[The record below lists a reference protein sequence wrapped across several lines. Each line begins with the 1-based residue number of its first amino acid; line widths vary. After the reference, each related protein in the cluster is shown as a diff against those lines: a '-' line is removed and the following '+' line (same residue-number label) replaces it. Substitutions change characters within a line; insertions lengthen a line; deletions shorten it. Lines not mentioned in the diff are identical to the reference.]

1 MEYNYIEHIK
11 EDVKTAILD
20 NCTKEEIKNAFK
32 SLEARDELYEKLY
45 DDLWVDD
52 SVTGNASGSYTCN
65 TYKAEEYLCH
75 NWDLLVEALE
85 EFGESESDALSRG
98 AEFCDVTIRCYL
110 LGSAIKEALDELEE
124 DLEEE

>member
-11 EDVKTAILD
+11 EDVKTEIF
-20 NCTKEEIKNAFK
+20 NYFTKEEIMNAFK
-32 SLEARDELYEKLY
+32 SLEASDELYEKAY
-45 DDLWVDD
+45 DVLFIDD

-65 TYKAEEYLCH
+65 AYQAEEYICH

-110 LGSAIKEALDELEE
+110 LGSAIKEALDEIEGE
-124 DLEEE
+124 LEEE

>member
-1 MEYNYIEHIK
+1 MEYDYIKHIK
-11 EDVKTAILD
+11 EDVKTEIF
-20 NCTKEEIKNAFK
+20 NYFTKEEIRNAFK
-32 SLEARDELYEKLY
+32 SLEARDELYEKAY
-45 DDLWVDD
+45 DVLFIDD

-65 TYKAEEYLCH
+65 TYQAEEYLCH

-98 AEFCDVTIRCYL
+98 AEYCDVTIRCYL

-124 DLEEE
+124 ELEEE